1 MRLIISIIV
10 ITASWIGVLLDYIL
24 PKNKRMVR

>member
-24 PKNKRMVR
+24 LKNKRMVR